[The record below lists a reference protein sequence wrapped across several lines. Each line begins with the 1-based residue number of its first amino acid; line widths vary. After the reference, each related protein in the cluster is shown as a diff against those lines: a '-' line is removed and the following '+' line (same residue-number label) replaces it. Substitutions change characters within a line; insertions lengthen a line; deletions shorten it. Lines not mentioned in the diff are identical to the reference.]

1 MIGGM
6 IRKFGKDVTVQR
18 KVTNEDGA
26 YSTETWELKFQTV
39 GVLDAIR
46 GTKNAKYDQVNEQS
60 THFLYVY
67 PCDITIEDRVLIN
80 NKVYNVTYPDD
91 PMNAGEFLQVEL
103 ELQPYGV

>member
-6 IRKFGKDVTVQR
+6 IRRFGQNITVER
-18 KVTNEDGA
+18 KVEVADGA
-26 YSTETWELKFQTV
+26 YSTETWEAKFQTV

-46 GTKNAKYDQVNEQS
+46 GTKNARYDRVNEQS

-67 PCDITIEDRVLIN
+67 PCDITDADRVKVSN
-80 NKVYNVTYPDD
+80 RVYNVMFVND
-91 PMNAGEFLQVEL
+91 PMKAGQFLQVEL